1 MTGGQPR
8 PPRRDDGLLEVEAK
22 VALDGPEPVRSALH
36 RLGAA
41 ATPAIVEVDVFFTH
55 AQRDLPAA
63 DEALR
68 LRSLTPHPAAGPGG
82 PGGPGAAASAA
93 RYELTHK
100 GPRQAGAYKA
110 REERTVRLADDP
122 TELLAAL
129 GFRPTVRLR
138 KTRERHRLGTLEVT
152 LDHVEGLGWFAE
164 VEALGADAR
173 TAEAAVQAA
182 LRELGLDGRPRV
194 SGSYVELALAAGA
207 AAVARE

>member
-1 MTGGQPR
+1 M
-8 PPRRDDGLLEVEAK
+8 LEVEAK
-22 VALDGPEPVRSALH
+22 VALDGPEALRATLH

-41 ATPAIVEVDVFFTH
+41 ASSPVVEVDVFFAH
-55 AQRDLPAA
+55 PQRDLAAA

-68 LRSLTPHPAAGPGG
+68 LRGDPAGF
-82 PGGPGAAASAA
+82 
-93 RYELTHK
+93 ELTHK
-100 GPRQAGAYKA
+100 GPRQPGAYKA

-122 TELLAAL
+122 TALLAAL

-164 VEALGADAR
+164 VEALGSDAR

-182 LRELGLDGRPRV
+182 MRELGLDGRPRV
-194 SGSYVELALAAGA
+194 TGSYVELALAAGA
-207 AAVARE
+207 AAVERE

>member
-1 MTGGQPR
+1 MDDSWAAAARGKDG
-8 PPRRDDGLLEVEAK
+8 DGLLEVEAK
-22 VALDGPEPVRSALH
+22 VALDGPDALRSTLH

-41 ATPAIVEVDVFFTH
+41 TSAPVVEVDVFFAH
-55 AQRDLPAA
+55 PQRDLAAA

-68 LRSLTPHPAAGPGG
+68 LRSLAAGEPAGHAG
-82 PGGPGAAASAA
+82 RPSF
-93 RYELTHK
+93 ELTHK

-122 TELLAAL
+122 TALLAAL

-138 KTRERHRLGTLEVT
+138 KTRERHRLGALEVT

-164 VEALGADAR
+164 VEALGPDAR

-182 LRELGLDGRPRV
+182 LRELGLQGRPRV
-194 SGSYVELALAAGA
+194 TGSYVELALAAGA
-207 AAVARE
+207 AAAERE